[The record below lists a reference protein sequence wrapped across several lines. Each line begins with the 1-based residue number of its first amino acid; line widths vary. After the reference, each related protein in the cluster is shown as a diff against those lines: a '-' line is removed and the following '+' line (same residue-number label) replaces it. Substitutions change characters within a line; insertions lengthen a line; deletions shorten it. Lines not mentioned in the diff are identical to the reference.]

1 MIEKKCLTLQKILP
15 GVASQLAKDESAR
28 QRFLTCETC
37 FKVIQAIHPG
47 YELKN
52 KIINRINLVVSRR
65 ELYEKEPVIHDG
77 CCSPTFSVWLH
88 KCKKHPLSAECGRDR
103 PYRFAYVV

>member
-37 FKVIQAIHPG
+37 FNVIQAIHPG

-52 KIINRINLVVSRR
+52 NIIN
-65 ELYEKEPVIHDG
+65 
-77 CCSPTFSVWLH
+77 
-88 KCKKHPLSAECGRDR
+88 
-103 PYRFAYVV
+103 